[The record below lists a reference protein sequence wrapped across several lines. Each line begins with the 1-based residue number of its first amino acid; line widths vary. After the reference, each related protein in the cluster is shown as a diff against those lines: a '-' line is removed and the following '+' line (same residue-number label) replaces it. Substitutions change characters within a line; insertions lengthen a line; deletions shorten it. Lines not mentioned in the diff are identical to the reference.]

1 MMGLIN
7 YGKMIDEE
15 SEGTAYTFHIT
26 LVGDSESQ
34 EYAVYEYHD
43 DGLIVARFGIVPA
56 AKMFIPATAIKT
68 IEVEYN

>member
-7 YGKMIDEE
+7 FGKMVDEE

-26 LVGDSESQ
+26 LLGDDKAQ

-43 DGLIVARFGIVPA
+43 DGLIVQRFPA
-56 AKMFIPATAIKT
+56 KSNKMFIPATAIKT